1 VAFSPSSKNRLT
13 RHDLGRFPGDGLF
26 DRLGRAVCAAGCLP
40 RKELYEAWEM
50 ARRVRRRTR
59 GGRVVDVAG
68 GHGLLAFVMLLL
80 DRSSTEAIVV
90 DPSPPASSA
99 ALHEALSAAWPR
111 LPLVQQSGMSLESFD
126 LHPNDVVVSCHACG
140 ALTDRVLD
148 AAVVASARV
157 AVLPCCH
164 EFAVGAG
171 SRLDGWIDPALA
183 IDVRRALDLERR
195 GYAVWTQTIPPA
207 ITPKHRLLGGSP
219 GRPTTRR
226 MQRAPVL

>member
-1 VAFSPSSKNRLT
+1 
-13 RHDLGRFPGDGLF
+13 
-26 DRLGRAVCAAGCLP
+26 
-40 RKELYEAWEM
+40 M

-207 ITPKHRLLGGSP
+207 ITPEASTARRIARSADDPKDAAGAGAVTSHVQRRRSQSLLQV
-219 GRPTTRR
+219 RCRD
-226 MQRAPVL
+226 